1 MSIRKLPFLSR
12 ALGVALLALAP
23 LTAAHA
29 QSACVFDLMGS
40 QGENFALARDFALE
54 AKREGINLR
63 LVPYMNEALAF
74 EDFKAG
80 HCDAVLMTNLRG
92 RQLNKF
98 VGSIDAIGA
107 VPTEQTLRAV
117 IELLMSP
124 KSAERMISGPYEVA
138 GIVPLGGVYVFVDD
152 RNVNTLAK
160 AAGKKIAVFD
170 WDKSQRQLVQ
180 NIGAQPVSADIINFG
195 AKFNNGQVD
204 IIAAPAIAFRP
215 LELHRGLGNR
225 GAIVNM
231 PFMQITAVIVIR
243 HERFEPGDGQKL
255 RNLVVKRMD
264 HSFKLIRKSEQD
276 IPAYYW
282 SKVPQVEMEDYF
294 RMMREARVKLT
305 EQGEYDPAMMRFLKK
320 VRCRYSPEN
329 AECILDDE

>member
-1 MSIRKLPFLSR
+1 MNMRVLHFLSP
-12 ALGVALLALAP
+12 AFGMVLLALAP
-23 LTAAHA
+23 LSLARA
-29 QSACVFDLMGS
+29 QTACVFDLMGS

-54 AKREGINLR
+54 ARREGINLR
-63 LVPYMNEALAF
+63 LLPYMNEGVAY

-80 HCDAVLMTNLRG
+80 HCDAVMMTNLRG

-98 VGSIDAIGA
+98 VGSVDAIGA
-107 VPTEQTLRAV
+107 VPTEQALRAV

-124 KSAERMISGPYEVA
+124 KSAARMVSGLYEVA
-138 GIVPLGGVYVFVDD
+138 GIVPLGAVYPFVDD
-152 RNVNTLAK
+152 RKINTLAK

-170 WDKSQRQLVQ
+170 WDATQRQLVQ
-180 NIGAQPVSADIINFG
+180 RIGAQPVSADIFNF
-195 AKFNNGQVD
+195 ASKFNNGQVD

-215 LELHRGLGNR
+215 LELHRGLGTR

-243 HERFEPGDGQKL
+243 HERFEPGAGQKL
-255 RNLVVKRMD
+255 RNLIVKRMD
-264 HSFKLIRKSEQD
+264 HSFKLIRRSEQD

-282 SKVPQVEMEDYF
+282 STVPQVEIDGYF

-305 EQGEYDPAMMRFLKK
+305 EQGEYDADMMRFLKK
-320 VRCRYSPEN
+320 VRCRYNPEN
-329 AECILDDE
+329 AECILDEE